1 MYTNEAG
8 KCAGMSATTQLWI
21 YSTIAATTWVKMTT
35 LSGNKFCYAVLGYMI
50 R

>member
-1 MYTNEAG
+1 MYTNEG
-8 KCAGMSATTQLWI
+8 GTFAGMSATTQLWI

-35 LSGNKFCYAVLGYMI
+35 LSGNTFCYAVFGYII